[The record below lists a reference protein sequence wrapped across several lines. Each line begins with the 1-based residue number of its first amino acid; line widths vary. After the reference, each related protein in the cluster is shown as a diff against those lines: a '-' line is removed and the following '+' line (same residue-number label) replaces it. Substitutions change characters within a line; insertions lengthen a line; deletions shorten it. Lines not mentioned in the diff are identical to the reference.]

1 MARAETNAPPSLG
14 LFLSDFPRG
23 AGDLGLFLAAQPL
36 LRRAPRGDGHPV
48 LVLPGL
54 MAADSSTRLLR
65 RFLRRLGYHVHG
77 WRLGRNIGPTPEIVN
92 GMGTRLLDLLDRH
105 QRKISVIGWSLGGVY
120 AREIA
125 HRRPDDIR
133 QIITLGSPIRMQDR
147 SQSRATRTY
156 ERFSKRHM
164 EGLGDRVSAGP
175 HRTVPVPSTSIY
187 SKLDGIV
194 SWRACLD
201 DVGPQSE
208 NVAVIGSH
216 VGLGHNPAALWV
228 IADRLALPEGEW
240 RPFVPPRGARR
251 LFPRY
256 ENEP

>member
-1 MARAETNAPPSLG
+1 MASTRDEAPPNLG
-14 LFLSDFPRG
+14 LFLSDFPR
-23 AGDLGLFLAAQPL
+23 AVGDFGMFVAAAPM

-54 MAADSSTRLLR
+54 MAADTSTRPLR
-65 RFLRRLGYHVHG
+65 RYLRSLGYHVHG
-77 WRLGRNIGPTPEIVN
+77 WRLGRNIGPTPEAVE
-92 GMGTRLLDLLDRH
+92 GMGARLDDLLERH
-105 QRKISVIGWSLGGVY
+105 GRKISVIGWSLGGIY

-125 HRRPDDIR
+125 RRRPDDVR
-133 QIITLGSPIRMQDR
+133 QVITLGSPIRMQSQ

-156 ERFSKRHM
+156 QRFSRRHV
-164 EGLGDRVSAGP
+164 EGLGRRVTEGP
-175 HRTVPVPSTSIY
+175 HQTVSVPATSIY

-201 DVGPQSE
+201 DVGPLSE

-228 IADRLALPEGEW
+228 IADRLAQPEGSW
-240 RPFVPPRGARR
+240 RPFTPPRGARR
-251 LFPRY
+251 LFPRHAG
-256 ENEP
+256 